1 MRMGRASCNKHTVHV
16 HSVLEEILPP
26 KPKHFI
32 WKASFL
38 SLTYMSSPLQAPY
51 PWFLNKGSHLTVT
64 QATVLMLAEPV
75 VFGGW
80 IHGKS
85 HIPGTH
91 SQYLIM
97 ALLHSWLVSLFP
109 TAQNYLTV
117 FCDAHIQHI
126 QLCRLSC
133 TFLKLSCAKY
143 QIQTSFGKHQG
154 REKRKKTNPMTA
166 TYPMTQRLLSASCT
180 DNISTHRY
188 IFSDHTTHTYSSHDF
203 WHGTNNTN
211 GWNLSVIALTECQ

>member
-1 MRMGRASCNKHTVHV
+1 MKGFLFVTDLHVISLTSSISLVFEQRQPPHCDSGHCPNAGRASGVWWLNPWKVSYSR
-16 HSVLEEILPP
+16 HSFPVSHHGFAAQLIGLTLSYNTELSD
-26 KPKHFI
+26 
-32 WKASFL
+32 SFL
-38 SLTYMSSPLQAPY
+38 
-51 PWFLNKGSHLTVT
+51 
-64 QATVLMLAEPV
+64 
-75 VFGGW
+75 
-80 IHGKS
+80 
-85 HIPGTH
+85 
-91 SQYLIM
+91 
-97 ALLHSWLVSLFP
+97 
-109 TAQNYLTV
+109 
-117 FCDAHIQHI
+117 CDAHIQHI

-166 TYPMTQRLLSASCT
+166 TYPMTQRLLSASCI